1 MICVVLLALLIM
13 SSACGGVPRAVQ
25 DNCLQGTSG
34 GCAVASG
41 LQEFMLWW
49 LPVGSINV
57 PAPADAESLG
67 EGAMGSMEA
76 MGAFVLYSP
85 LHGSKHGKVCVLIHT
100 AKTGHGL
107 CVLVCVLIHTAKTGH
122 GLCVLASKRAAP

>member
-1 MICVVLLALLIM
+1 MRTTATVVMSLYIM
-13 SSACGGVPRAVQ
+13 SSACGGVRGGLQ

-57 PAPADAESLG
+57 PAPADSESMG

-76 MGAFVLYSP
+76 PGAFLLYSP
-85 LHGSKHGKVCVLIHT
+85 LHGSKHGKVCVLIHA
-100 AKTGHGL
+100 AKMDIVVACLHAREQPRG
-107 CVLVCVLIHTAKTGH
+107 
-122 GLCVLASKRAAP
+122 